1 MTTPTASAARTT
13 REPMAIPTPRGPV
26 SAAVVAVV
34 TGPIGLPPI
43 VSSLDAQVDRAI
55 INSRDV
61 LLDDDLQLA
70 LFFLHALADTGVVG
84 VDPRWADDAI
94 LATVRSMLESALDEA
109 LRDHLTRRGAAG
121 LTGAERLETFLAEE
135 ASEAELDEFLA
146 IAAVSSQG
154 VMVPE
159 LAAALERAG
168 LDCTSG
174 HYIDA
179 VDVRVLA
186 ARTTATMYAAT
197 APTRSKSAPAPA
209 EVVPLSACIAAAER
223 RFGVDA
229 ADQAPMPSVRTEA
242 RKLARDARK
251 YADHAAAAHTL
262 DAWMHAESALRQCDV
277 IEQDRVLSAAA
288 LAVRDVE
295 VDQVEGGQLEHAG

>member
-1 MTTPTASAARTT
+1 MTTLTASAARST

-55 INSRDV
+55 INSRDI
-61 LLDDDLQLA
+61 LTDDDLQLA
-70 LFFLHALADTGVVG
+70 LFFLHALADTGIVG
-84 VDPRWADDAI
+84 VDQRWADDPI
-94 LATVRSMLESALDEA
+94 LGTVRSMLEAALDES
-109 LRDHLTRRGAAG
+109 LRDRLARRGAAD
-121 LTGAERLETFLAEE
+121 LDGAARLEAFLADE

-146 IAAVSSQG
+146 IAAVSAQG

-159 LAAALERAG
+159 LVAALQRAG

-179 VDVRVLA
+179 VDVRVLM

-197 APTRSKSAPAPA
+197 AVTRSRSTDPAD
-209 EVVPLSACIAAAER
+209 VVPLGGCIAAAER
-223 RFGVDA
+223 RFGVDPA
-229 ADQAPMPSVRTEA
+229 AQAAAPAVRSEA
-242 RKLARDARK
+242 RKLARDARRL
-251 YADHAAAAHTL
+251 AEHAAAAHTL
-262 DAWMHAESALRQCDV
+262 DAWMHAESALRHCD
-277 IEQDRVLSAAA
+277 IIDQDRVLSAAA

-295 VDQVEGGQLEHAG
+295 VDELEPAS